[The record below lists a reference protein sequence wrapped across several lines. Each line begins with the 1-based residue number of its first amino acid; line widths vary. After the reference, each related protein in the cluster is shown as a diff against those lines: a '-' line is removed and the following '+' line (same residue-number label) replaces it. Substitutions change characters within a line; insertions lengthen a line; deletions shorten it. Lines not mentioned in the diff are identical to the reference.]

1 MSAALASPEGLK
13 NRRTVAKQV
22 APAKTDSLGMS
33 EKLRKTPKNTGNDAS
48 GFLPDPAQKTLLRQ
62 AVIQKQLGLGR
73 SLGFTHALLQALCA
87 AMTAT
92 IQFFLTFDFLVSHNS
107 LRGKPH

>member
-1 MSAALASPEGLK
+1 MSAAPASPEGLK

-33 EKLRKTPKNTGNDAS
+33 EKLRKTPATTLPA
-48 GFLPDPAQKTLLRQ
+48 FLLTPLKKTLLRQ
-62 AVIQKQLGLGR
+62 AVIQKQLGLGC
-73 SLGFTHALLQALCA
+73 SLGFTHALLQALGTA
-87 AMTAT
+87 LTAT
-92 IQFFLTFDFLVSHNS
+92 IKFFFTFDFLVSHIS

>member
-33 EKLRKTPKNTGNDAS
+33 EKIRKTPATTLSA
-48 GFLPDPAQKTLLRQ
+48 FLLTPLKKTLLRQ

-92 IQFFLTFDFLVSHNS
+92 VQFFLTFDLFVSHVS
-107 LRGKPH
+107 LRGEPH